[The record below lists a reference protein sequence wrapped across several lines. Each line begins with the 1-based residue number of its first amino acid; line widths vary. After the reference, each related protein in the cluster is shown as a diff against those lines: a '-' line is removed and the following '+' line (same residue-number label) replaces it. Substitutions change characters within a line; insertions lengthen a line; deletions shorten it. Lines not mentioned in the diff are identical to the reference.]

1 MYADYENRYETALS
15 IYTNFMK
22 DQAFGN
28 KVRVSKAKPFI
39 YYIYLTPIHVTN
51 GGAPFHRSWTS
62 LSTYAWRPA

>member
-28 KVRVSKAKPFI
+28 KVRVRIDHTFYHITFRISISWVLICWFSI
-39 YYIYLTPIHVTN
+39 
-51 GGAPFHRSWTS
+51 GA
-62 LSTYAWRPA
+62 

>member
-28 KVRVSKAKPFI
+28 KVRVSQAKPSQAKPGP
-39 YYIYLTPIHVTN
+39 LRV
-51 GGAPFHRSWTS
+51 
-62 LSTYAWRPA
+62 